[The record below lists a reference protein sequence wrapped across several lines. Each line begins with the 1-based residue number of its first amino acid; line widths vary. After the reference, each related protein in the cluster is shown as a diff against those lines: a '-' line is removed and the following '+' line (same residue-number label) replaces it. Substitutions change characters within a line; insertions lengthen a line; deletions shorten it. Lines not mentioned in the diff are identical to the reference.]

1 MKVGFIGLGNM
12 GQGMAQNL
20 LKAGH
25 TLAVY
30 NRTRAKAEPF
40 QAQGAR
46 IASSP
51 RDAAQG
57 AEAVLTILADDPAVE
72 EVVFGGEGLLA
83 GLERGA
89 IHISSS
95 TISVALS
102 ERLTA
107 EHARAGQGY
116 VSAPVFGRPDAA
128 AAKQLWVLA
137 AGATA
142 DVERVR
148 PLLEALGRGHT
159 VLGEKASSAN
169 VVKLSGNFLIASL
182 TEALAEAFALARKSG
197 VEAKTFLEVFQ
208 SVFARSP
215 VFERYA
221 TLIAEGKY
229 EPPGFALRLGLKDV
243 GLVLE
248 AAGDAQVPMPLAS
261 LVKDHLLTGVAR
273 GLGELDWSALG
284 ALAAE
289 RAGLEQLSPKKP

>member
-12 GQGMAQNL
+12 GRGMARNL

-25 TLAVY
+25 TLTVY

-46 IASSP
+46 LASTP
-51 RDAAQG
+51 REAAQG
-57 AEAVLTILADDPAVE
+57 AEAVFTILADDPAVE
-72 EVVFGGEGLLA
+72 EAAFGSDGLLA

-95 TISVALS
+95 TISVVLS
-102 ERLTA
+102 ERLAA

-116 VSAPVFGRPDAA
+116 VSSPVFGRPDAA
-128 AAKQLWVLA
+128 EAQQLWVLA
-137 AGATA
+137 AGPRA

-148 PLLEALGRGHT
+148 PLLEAVGRGIT
-159 VLGEKASSAN
+159 VLAEQATAAN
-169 VVKLSGNFLIASL
+169 VVKLSGNFLIASMV
-182 TEALAEAFALARKSG
+182 EALAEAFALARKSG
-197 VEAKTFLEVFQ
+197 VEPKTFLEVFQ

-221 TLIAEGKY
+221 GLIAGGQY
-229 EPPGFALRLGLKDV
+229 HSPGFALRLGLKDI
-243 GLVLE
+243 GLVME
-248 AAGDAQVPMPLAS
+248 AAGEAQVPMPLAS
-261 LVKDHLLTGVAR
+261 LVRDQLLTGVAR
-273 GLGELDWSALG
+273 GHGELDWSALG

-289 RAGLEQLSPKKP
+289 RAGLEKL